1 MMQAFKTLINTI
13 FSHHNLLVMAV
24 VVLALVALAIWLYLG
39 YFGWVS
45 LQKRQQ
51 LSRNLTLVNNSNIP
65 TLFHLQVDL
74 GSLKDKIITAWF
86 QENRP
91 IKTKKV
97 EQVNFLEETRPE
109 QAVDPKKP
117 VKTASPA
124 GPSAKTPGQP
134 ANPQAAVMDRYRFL
148 RTITSLI
155 ANICS
160 TLASILPDSI
170 NGPLKSLADSIR
182 AGQEQADQT
191 VAQPKRLAASGN
203 SLKSNVQSLNSK
215 TGKAKTTQSSAQ
227 PTDQQPVQAQPVT
240 PADEKQFR
248 RTVAVYQV
256 IETRTFAPAESSTF
270 GVTLRPRNPF
280 RKIACVF
287 TINSQQVEN
296 ADFPPYEILKAQ
308 TLSEDFVMN
317 ASASIHFVLFLT
329 FCLAVLVFNLW
340 WTLAIYQWLSKLL
353 G

>member
-13 FSHHNLLVMAV
+13 FSHHNLLVLAV
-24 VVLALVALAIWLYLG
+24 VVLVLVALAIWLYLA
-39 YFGWVS
+39 YLGWVS

-51 LSRNLTLVNNSNIP
+51 LSRNLTLVNNGNIP

-74 GSLKDKIITAWF
+74 GSLKDKIVTAWF
-86 QENRP
+86 QESRP

-97 EQVNFLEETRPE
+97 EQVNFLEETPPQE
-109 QAVDPKKP
+109 SADTKKP
-117 VKTASPA
+117 VKTASPT

-134 ANPQAAVMDRYRFL
+134 ANPQAAVMDKYRFL

-203 SLKSNVQSLNSK
+203 SLKSNVQSLSSK
-215 TGKAKTTQSSAQ
+215 TGKAKTTQSS
-227 PTDQQPVQAQPVT
+227 DQQTAQAQPVT
-240 PADEKQFR
+240 PTDEKQFR

-256 IETRTFAPAESSTF
+256 IETRSFEPAESSTF

-280 RKIACVF
+280 RKIAGVF
-287 TINSQQVEN
+287 TIKSQQVEN
-296 ADFPPYEILKAQ
+296 ADFPPYEVLKAQ

-317 ASASIHFVLFLT
+317 ASAMTYLIIFLA
-329 FCLAVLVFNLW
+329 FCLAILVFNAW